1 MLSISAKFGKRV
13 KAIRLEKGM
22 SQGDLAKVLGL
33 HSTYVSG
40 IERGARNLS
49 LTNIEKLAQAL
60 NIKTA
65 EFFMDST
72 SRTNQSTAKPTVIDL
87 FSGCGGLS
95 YGLEDAGFE
104 VLLGIDNWEPSLKTF
119 KHNHPVA
126 EVMCADIS
134 HVTADKIKNITQR
147 QVDIIVGGPPCQ
159 GFSLSGPRNFYD
171 DRNKLYLEYIRL
183 VKEIGPK
190 AFIIE
195 NVPGLAAL
203 FGGQVKD
210 RIIEE
215 FSKLGYTVNAK
226 ILNASDYG
234 VPQNRKRIVFVGIK
248 GSRLFEFPSPTHVDI
263 KDETGTGKHKVTVG
277 DAIGDLPLLDR
288 GDLGDEEA
296 AYLTRPLSEY
306 QKTMRRNSRKL
317 HNHVASQHSKQTV
330 EIVALVPEGKNYK
343 ALPKHL
349 QSTRNFHVAW
359 TRLHRELPSPT
370 IDTGHRHHFHP
381 VAHRVPTV
389 REAARIQS
397 FPDRFQF
404 LGTKTDQYRQVGNAV
419 PPLLATAIGKI
430 LLKYL

>member
-13 KAIRLEKGM
+13 KSIRLDKGM

-147 QVDIIVGGPPCQ
+147 QGDIIVGGPPCQ

-248 GSRLFEFPSPTHVDI
+248 GSRLFEFPSPTHV
-263 KDETGTGKHKVTVG
+263 
-277 DAIGDLPLLDR
+277 
-288 GDLGDEEA
+288 
-296 AYLTRPLSEY
+296 
-306 QKTMRRNSRKL
+306 
-317 HNHVASQHSKQTV
+317 ASQHSKQTV

-419 PPLLATAIGKI
+419 PPLLATAIGKV